1 MIHSYPSIF
10 ALGHKAVENIFSSDV
25 TVEEKIDG
33 SQFSFRRMDGGELGC
48 RSKGQQIVADAPQK
62 MFERAVNTAKSLMP
76 VVRKDWIYRGECL
89 DKPKHNTL
97 LYDRVPRGN
106 VIIYDIDTG
115 LESYLSY
122 QEKEEECRRIGLE
135 CVPLLYEGKISDWE
149 TLKIFLDQESCLG
162 GTKIEGFVIKNY
174 SLFTQ
179 DKKAMMAKYVS
190 EKFKEKHSTE
200 WKNKNPK
207 SGDILVRLAETYKTE
222 ARWDKSIQHL
232 AESGGLENSPRDI
245 GNLIKEIKQDV
256 EKECEDEIRD
266 MLWKW
271 AWPHVNRGITKG
283 FPEYYK
289 ERLAKSS
296 FKDD

>member
-1 MIHSYPSIF
+1 MIHGYSSIF
-10 ALGHKAVENIFSSDV
+10 ALGHKAVENILSSSV
-25 TVEEKIDG
+25 IVEEKIDG
-33 SQFSFRRMDGGELGC
+33 SQFSFRRMDDGELGC

-76 VVRKDWIYRGECL
+76 VIHKDWIYRGECL

-97 LYDRVPRGN
+97 SYGRVPKGN
-106 VIIYDIDTG
+106 VIIYDIDVG
-115 LESYLSY
+115 LEDYMSYK
-122 QEKEEECRRIGLE
+122 EKEEECGRIGLE
-135 CVPLLYEGKISDWE
+135 CVPLLYEGKINDWE
-149 TLKIFLDQESCLG
+149 TLKVFLDQESCLG

-190 EKFKEKHSTE
+190 EKFKEKHSAE

-207 SGDILVRLAETYKTE
+207 SGDILVKMVETYKTE
-222 ARWDKSIQHL
+222 ARWNKSIQHL
-232 AESGGLENSPRDI
+232 LEVGELENSPRDI
-245 GNLIKEIKQDV
+245 GSLIKEIQKDIQ
-256 EKECEDEIRD
+256 KECEDEIRD
-266 MLWKW
+266 ELWKW
-271 AWPHVNRGITKG
+271 AWSHISRGVIKG

-296 FKDD
+296 FE

>member
-10 ALGHKAVENIFSSDV
+10 ALGHKAVENIFSSPV

-33 SQFSFRRMDGGELGC
+33 SQFSFRCTDDDGLGC
-48 RSKGQQIVADAPQK
+48 RSKGQQVVVDAPPK

-76 VVRKDWIYRGECL
+76 VIRKDWIYRGECL

-97 LYDRVPRGN
+97 AYDRVPTGN

-115 LESYLSY
+115 LESYMSY
-122 QEKEEECRRIGLE
+122 NEKVKECQRIGLE
-135 CVPLLYEGKISDWE
+135 CVSLLYEGEIDNWE
-149 TLKIFLDQESCLG
+149 TLKVFLDQESLLG

-190 EKFKEKHSTE
+190 EKFKEKHGAE

-207 SGDILVRLAETYKTE
+207 SGDILVKLVETYKTE
-222 ARWDKSIQHL
+222 ARWNKSIQHL
-232 AESGGLENSPRDI
+232 LEAGKLENSPRDI
-245 GNLIKEIKQDV
+245 GGLIKEIQKDIQ
-256 EKECEDEIRD
+256 KECEDEIRD
-266 MLWKW
+266 ELWKW
-271 AWPHVNRGITKG
+271 AWSHISRGVIKG

-296 FKDD
+296 FE